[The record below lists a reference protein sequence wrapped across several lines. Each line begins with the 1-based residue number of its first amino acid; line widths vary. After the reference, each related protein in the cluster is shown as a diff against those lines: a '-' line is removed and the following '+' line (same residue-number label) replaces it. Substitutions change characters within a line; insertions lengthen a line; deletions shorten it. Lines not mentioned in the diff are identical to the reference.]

1 MRISAIIPVVNEEA
15 RIENAIE
22 KAWLAGAD
30 EVIVVDGG
38 STDNTVALAKNSNC
52 SLYQST
58 PGRAKQQN
66 HGVQQ
71 ATGVVVLFLHADT
84 WLEAGACNQIR
95 DRMAEPDV
103 LAGAF
108 RQKIE
113 SDRRMIRWIQKGNA
127 RRVHWFGLAYG
138 DQGIFVRK
146 SVFESVGGFPDVAL
160 MEDYMLSE
168 RLRKMAPL
176 ALLPGPLHVDARRW
190 NEHGVLRQTL
200 RNWCITMA
208 YRLGV
213 SPGRLA
219 GFYRRHDRK

>member
-1 MRISAIIPVVNEEA
+1 MRISAIIPVVNEES

-30 EVIVVDGG
+30 EVIVVDGN
-38 STDNTVALAKNSNC
+38 STDNTAALAQNSNC
-52 SLYQST
+52 SLIQST

-84 WLEAGACNQIR
+84 WLEEGGCDQIR
-95 DRMAEPDV
+95 SCLADREV

-108 RQKIE
+108 QQQIE
-113 SDRRMIRWIQKGNA
+113 SQNRLVRWIERGNA
-127 RRVHWFGLAYG
+127 RRVRWFNLAYG

-146 SVFESVGGFPDVAL
+146 EVFDAIGGFPDVPL
-160 MEDYMLSE
+160 MEDYILSQ
-168 RLRKMAPL
+168 RLRKQAPF

-190 NEHGVLRQTL
+190 EKQGALRQTL
-200 RNWCITMA
+200 RNWSITA
-208 YRLGV
+208 AFRLGV
-213 SPGRLA
+213 SPERLA
-219 GFYRRHDRK
+219 QHYRRHDSK